1 MKTLCRAS
9 ASGFT
14 LADAHTLTQ
23 LENMTEEE
31 RDACVFPVEYIF
43 RDLPEVKLPPFFA
56 RLAHSGLEIYLKK
69 IDLDIKVGT
78 RVRLFDAEGFFAI
91 GEVCEFDEGR
101 AIKPI
106 RQFR

>member
-14 LADAHTLTQ
+14 LAEAHTLSE

-31 RDACVFPVEYIF
+31 REGCIYPVEYIF
-43 RDLPEVKLPPFFA
+43 RKHEEVLLPEFFS

-69 IDLDIKVGT
+69 INRDFPIGT
-78 RVRLFDAEGFFAI
+78 LVRLSDANGFFAL
-91 GEVCEFDEGR
+91 GEVREYEGGP

-106 RQFR
+106 RQF